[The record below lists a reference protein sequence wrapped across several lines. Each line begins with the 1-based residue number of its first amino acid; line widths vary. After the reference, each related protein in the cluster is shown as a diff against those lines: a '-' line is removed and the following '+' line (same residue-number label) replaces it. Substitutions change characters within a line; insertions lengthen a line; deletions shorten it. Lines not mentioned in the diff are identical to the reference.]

1 MANEA
6 QGATALSSNADR
18 TAETPG
24 DKNSGDTG
32 AMLATSEGGESLAI
46 PGMQTGSVDSLLAG
60 LPLQLDVT
68 IPIPSFRVGDLLA
81 LEKGAVLGSG
91 WAHTEDVPVWCGG
104 AQLAWTEFEVVEDKL
119 AVRITRIS

>member
-6 QGATALSSNADR
+6 QGGASLGSHADR
-18 TAETPG
+18 SAETPA
-24 DKNSGDTG
+24 DKNSGDSS
-32 AMLATSEGGESLAI
+32 AILATSESSELLAI